1 MSTTHSRIP
10 AILLPG
16 DGGPGEGGDDAI
28 DVTAHISNNLS
39 LLANLVGAVR
49 FTTAAGKP
57 TSNNYDGKVAF
68 EIDTSNLFFWDGDS
82 WEILPGSIF
91 RCTAAT
97 RPTTGQYAGMLAGQV
112 IYETDTKAYGIYDS
126 TGPTWRM
133 YDTVWQTESN
143 GAKFTHSGAGGMTGN
158 TCIIKYMRFGK
169 SVEVSWNAATT
180 AGTNYGV
187 HGNILLG
194 LPTGLIA
201 DTNGIPRGICRSSV
215 GNVGHHGQMIFPAG
229 DGSQLFCVYCT
240 NTGSAEAYITSNGSV
255 AGNWITAE
263 AWIELA

>member
-82 WEILPGSIF
+82 WEILPGFIF

-97 RPTTGQYAGMLAGQV
+97 RPTTGQYAGMLTGQV
-112 IYETDTKAYGIYDS
+112 IYETDTKRWLHYDGS
-126 TGPTWRM
+126 SW
-133 YDTVWQTESN
+133 YDV
-143 GAKFTHSGAGGMTGN
+143 AGGGVRNYRLDIASVSLTNGQSWGTIVIPAQPRACRVIVTSGLQIGFTGGA
-158 TCIIKYMRFGK
+158 TPADMG
-169 SVEVSWNAATT
+169 VEVTAIVGTFISHSW
-180 AGTNYGV
+180 
-187 HGNILLG
+187 
-194 LPTGLIA
+194 
-201 DTNGIPRGICRSSV
+201 
-215 GNVGHHGQMIFPAG
+215 
-229 DGSQLFCVYCT
+229 
-240 NTGSAEAYITSNGSV
+240 NGSV
-255 AGNWITAE
+255 DIRTTAKWFPYTASGFIDLAAGQTTTLTFSCISSAGNCYARGAVDARIVFAGE
-263 AWIELA
+263 Y